1 MDMISGLRYQ
11 AQKLAAQPRGD
22 DATSAPAPVLHPD
35 LVAAFSLAGRVA
47 VVTGAARG
55 IGAQAAVT
63 FAQAGADVVLAD
75 VLEAGLATT
84 ADRVRALGRAATV
97 VPTDVARKDRVDAL
111 AAAAVDAHGRLDVWA
126 NVAGVI
132 RYAPIVDVTE
142 EEYRLVTSVNL
153 DGVYWGCAAAL
164 RAMQSLGHGGSII
177 NIASGGGDMPAPMIS
192 VYALT
197 KAAVMMI
204 TRSTAFE
211 GGEHGVR
218 ANAIAPGW
226 IDTPMVAHYWT
237 NEDGSVDEER
247 RRAIIETRA
256 AQSPLHRTG
265 EPEDITWCMLYLAA
279 DASRFMTGQ
288 VLRPNGGVVMP

>member
-1 MDMISGLRYQ
+1 VDQHLI
-11 AQKLAAQPRGD
+11 D
-22 DATSAPAPVLHPD
+22 T
-35 LVAAFSLAGRVA
+35 FSLAGRVA

-55 IGAQAAVT
+55 IGGQAAVT

-75 VLEAGLATT
+75 VLEDGLKET
-84 ADRVRALGRAATV
+84 AERVTALGRAATI
-97 VPTDVARKDRVDAL
+97 VPTDVSKKASVDAL
-111 AAAAVDAHGRLDVWA
+111 AAAAVDAHGRVDVWA

-142 EEYRLVTSVNL
+142 DEYRLITSVNL

-164 RAMQSLGHGGSII
+164 RAMQSLGNGGSII

-197 KAAVMMI
+197 KAAVMMV

-226 IDTPMVAHYWT
+226 IETPMVSHYWT
-237 NEDGSVDEER
+237 NDDGTFDEER
-247 RRAIIETRA
+247 KRAIIETRA
-256 AQSPLHRTG
+256 QQSPLRRTG
-265 EPEDITWCMLYLAA
+265 EPEDITWAMLYLAS